1 MILRSDC
8 LIRSIRAIIAL
19 TLCICLIPSSAFA
32 DDPKVES
39 KLGFTE
45 FLTTFAQIIEECQEN
60 VVKEIEKKVEDHK
73 FEVIVE
79 RAYAECGKPYVWGA
93 CGPSSYDCSGLV
105 GYCITGEYS
114 RIGTT
119 YTFMGWPQIAEPRP
133 GDVCVNNG
141 HCGIY
146 IGNGQMIH
154 APQSG
159 DVVKVGPVQSGMIY
173 VRYPNL

>member
-1 MILRSDC
+1 MPVS
-8 LIRSIRAIIAL
+8 
-19 TLCICLIPSSAFA
+19 
-32 DDPKVES
+32 
-39 KLGFTE
+39 
-45 FLTTFAQIIEECQEN
+45 TFAEEPETEVNLPSLLFSKTFVQIIEECQEY
-60 VVKEIEKKVEDHK
+60 VVKEVEKKLEDRK

-93 CGPSSYDCSGLV
+93 VGPSSYDCSGLV

-141 HCGIY
+141 HCGVY
-146 IGNGQMIH
+146 IGDGQMIH

>member
-1 MILRSDC
+1 MVRCIQVILS
-8 LIRSIRAIIAL
+8 IAL
-19 TLCICLIPSSAFA
+19 CIILVPSAAYADAEEDKTTL
-32 DDPKVES
+32 
-39 KLGFTE
+39 FTE
-45 FLTTFAQIIEECQEN
+45 TIDQELPSLVQILEECCKYMMEETKKKIEN
-60 VVKEIEKKVEDHK
+60 RK

-79 RAYAECGKPYVWGA
+79 RAQAECGKPYVWGA

-105 GYCITGEYS
+105 GYCVTGEYA

-119 YTFMGWPQIAEPRP
+119 YTFMGWPQVAEPRP
-133 GDVCVNNG
+133 GDVCTSSS

-146 IGNGQMIH
+146 IGDGQMIH

-159 DVVKVGPVQSGMIY
+159 DVVKVGPVQSGMVY

>member
-1 MILRSDC
+1 MVRCIQAILS
-8 LIRSIRAIIAL
+8 IAL
-19 TLCICLIPSSAFA
+19 CIILVPSAAYAEEDKTIF
-32 DDPKVES
+32 
-39 KLGFTE
+39 FTDTINQE
-45 FLTTFAQIIEECQEN
+45 LPSLVQILEECCKHVAE
-60 VVKEIEKKVEDHK
+60 ETKKKAEDRK

-105 GYCITGEYS
+105 GYCVTGEYS

-119 YTFMGWPQIAEPRP
+119 YTFMEWPQVAEPRP
-133 GDVCVNNG
+133 GDICTSSY

-146 IGNGQMIH
+146 IGDGQMIH

-159 DVVKVGPVQSGMIY
+159 DVVKVGPVQSDMIY